1 LGLCYRS
8 GMTRSALDSVPPAVA
23 HRVSL
28 LTDLPAGELLVH
40 EIYRS
45 LQGESTFAGK
55 PCVFVRLSVCDSRC
69 QWCDTPHAFT
79 QGERM
84 TRAAVRERVLAFDCP
99 LVELTGGEPLL
110 QPDALPLM
118 VELCDA
124 GRMVLIETSG
134 AHDVS
139 VIDPRVHVIMDLK
152 CPDSGECDRNR
163 WANLAALKPTDQIKF
178 VIASRRDWDWT
189 EQVVREHKLDERFEV
204 LVSAVFDAIPLDELA
219 ALVLASGLNVRMQLQ
234 LHKYVWHPKARGV

>member
-1 LGLCYRS
+1 
-8 GMTRSALDSVPPAVA
+8 MTPRALDTVPPAIA
-23 HRVSL
+23 HRVQL
-28 LTDLPAGELLVH
+28 LRDLPAGHLLVH

-45 LQGESTFAGK
+45 LQGESTFAGL
-55 PCVFVRLSVCDSRC
+55 PCVFVRTSVCDSRC
-69 QWCDTPHAFT
+69 SWCDTPHAFN

-84 TRAAVRERVLAFDCP
+84 TRSAVRERVLAFDCP

-110 QPDALPLM
+110 QPDVLPLM
-118 VELCDA
+118 TELCDA
-124 GRMVLIETSG
+124 GKTVLIETSG

-139 VIDPRVHVIMDLK
+139 VVDRRVHVIMDLK

-163 WANLAALKPTDQIKF
+163 RANLDVLKPTDQIKF

-189 EQVVREHKLDERFEV
+189 EQTVREHRLAERFEV
-204 LVSAVFDAIPLDELA
+204 LVSAVFGAIPLTELA

-234 LHKYVWHPKARGV
+234 LHKYVWDPKARGV

>member
-1 LGLCYRS
+1 
-8 GMTRSALDSVPPAVA
+8 MTPRALDTVPPAVA
-23 HRVSL
+23 HRVQL
-28 LTDLPAGELLVH
+28 LRDLPAGQLLVH

-45 LQGESTFAGK
+45 LQGESTFAGL
-55 PCVFVRLSVCDSRC
+55 PCVFVRTSVCDSRC
-69 QWCDTPHAFT
+69 SWCDTPHAFT

-110 QPDALPLM
+110 QPDVLPLM
-118 VELCDA
+118 SELCDA
-124 GRMVLIETSG
+124 GKTVLIETSG

-139 VIDPRVHVIMDLK
+139 VIDRRVHVIMDLK
-152 CPDSGECDRNR
+152 CPDSGECDRNC
-163 WANLAALKPTDQIKF
+163 WTNLDALKATDQIKF

-189 EQVVREHKLDERFEV
+189 EQTVRQHRLAERFEV
-204 LVSAVFDAIPLDELA
+204 LVSAVFGGIPLNELA

-234 LHKYVWHPKARGV
+234 MHKYVWDPKARGV